1 MHLVGSKTLCGCISV
16 LISVDRRFLCFS
28 THRHMHGSMCAG
40 VIAAEAGKSNTC
52 GVGLAYNA
60 RIGGMISYE
69 FL

>member
-16 LISVDRRFLCFS
+16 LISVDRRFLCFFC
-28 THRHMHGSMCAG
+28 HRHGSNCAG
-40 VIAAEAGKSNTC
+40 IIAAEAGKSNTC